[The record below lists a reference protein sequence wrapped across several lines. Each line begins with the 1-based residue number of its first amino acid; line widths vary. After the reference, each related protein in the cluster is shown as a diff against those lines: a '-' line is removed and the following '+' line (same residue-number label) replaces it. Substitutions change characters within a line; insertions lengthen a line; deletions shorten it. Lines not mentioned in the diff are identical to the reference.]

1 MDVREIV
8 KSIKAGVSGIHIQ
21 GQDFARVDQEIEAIA
36 TQLQFTA
43 KEWNQGYGWVDFKT
57 KRAISPEKDVALY
70 EDLKVIADDDPT
82 NKIYV
87 IKNAFSAL
95 NHDYKAGA
103 RLQQELLRINRHF
116 KSQSAILLV
125 SKESITFPDIVDLLD
140 PYYCSPLDSL
150 QVEEI
155 FDSLLLKHSIHVS
168 TIVKNSLVSIFSGME
183 RNSMFRIFETLID
196 SYKDSPPQEVKPRD
210 PMFCKKAETDY
221 KVFFPPQAVKRALA
235 LKKKSLS
242 RSGLLELVDSEVCID
257 QIGGLQQ
264 LKKWLRNKKHIMDN
278 LAKAQRLGISAP
290 KGVLLAGMPGC
301 GKSMSAKA
309 AASLFNV
316 PLFRLDIGSLMGK
329 FVGESEANMKAALQV
344 AEQASPCVLWVDEL
358 EKAFSGINGSG
369 GSTEI
374 TTRLFGY
381 FLTWMQEKPGAVF
394 VMATANDIT
403 NLPPELLR
411 RGRFDEIFYVDL
423 PSKCERSQI
432 FDVKIKALK
441 IAPQKINFSE
451 LAEATDGFSGAD
463 IECVINDA
471 LEDLFRNEK
480 EVLTQDILKKHISL
494 VTPISVVLKGKITS
508 YQELFKRFSLKAAS
522 LGEEDLKFINANID
536 SQDPSERANA
546 ASNEFISPENLKL
559 LAKDVNSGVRLA
571 AIKNPLCPIEVL
583 KEIVTAYKPFDFKR
597 PGLWS
602 DIQAEKYEF
611 YQALQHPNMTGDL
624 ILNVYAAGM
633 IKDEELLSLAYKLS
647 SEERKNTLIT
657 AKARLSR
664 TIASA
669 TVQNIRCLSGDIVN
683 LNDILIEIDDEDGHT
698 QEVTASVNGLVDKI
712 YVNIG
717 EIINAG
723 QEIVQLL
730 VPKTTK
736 IS

>member
-1 MDVREIV
+1 MDTKGIV
-8 KSIKAGVSGIHIQ
+8 ENIKAGVSGIHIQ
-21 GQDFARVDQEIEAIA
+21 GQDFVRVDEEIEAIA
-36 TQLQFTA
+36 TQLKCKV

-57 KRAISPEKDVALY
+57 KRALKTEQDASLY
-70 EDLKVIADDDPT
+70 EDLKAIADADPT

-87 IKNAFSAL
+87 IRNAFSAL
-95 NHDYKAGA
+95 NNDYKAVA

-116 KSQSAILLV
+116 KSQSAIFLIA
-125 SKESITFPDIVDLLD
+125 KEDIVFPEIVDLLV
-140 PYYCSPLDSL
+140 PYHCPPLASS
-150 QVEEI
+150 QVETI
-155 FDSLLLKHSIHVS
+155 FDSLLRERSIHVS

-183 RNSMFRIFETLID
+183 RDTMLRIFETLINNYAG
-196 SYKDSPPQEVKPRD
+196 S
-210 PMFCKKAETDY
+210 
-221 KVFFPPQAVKRALA
+221 FPPQAVERALA

-242 RSGLLELVDSEVCID
+242 RSGLLELVDSGICID

-264 LKKWLRNKKHIMDN
+264 LKSWLRNKKHIIDN
-278 LAKAQRLGISAP
+278 LAHAQRLGISAP

-329 FVGESEANMKAALQV
+329 FVGESEANMKAALKV

-403 NLPPELLR
+403 NIPPELLR

-423 PSKCERSQI
+423 PSECERSQI
-432 FDVKIKALK
+432 FEVKIKALK
-441 IAPQKINFSE
+441 VASSKINLSE

-471 LEDLFRNEK
+471 VEDLFRNEK
-480 EVLTQDILKKHISL
+480 IALTQNILKKHIGL
-494 VTPISVVLKGKITS
+494 VTPISVVLEEKITS

-522 LGEEDLKFINANID
+522 LAEEDLESINTTSD
-536 SQDPSERANA
+536 SQDSSERENA
-546 ASNEFISPENLKL
+546 ASNEFISPEKLKQ
-559 LAKDVNSGVRLA
+559 LAKDVNSGVRMA
-571 AIKNPLCPIEVL
+571 AIKNPRCPIEAL
-583 KEIVTAYKPFDFKR
+583 KEIITAYKPFDFKKS
-597 PGLWS
+597 GSWS
-602 DIQAEKYEF
+602 DTLVAKEEF

-624 ILNVYAAGM
+624 ILNLYATEM
-633 IKDEELLSLAYKLS
+633 INDEKLLSLAHKLS
-647 SEERKNTLIT
+647 SEERKNTFNT
-657 AKARLSR
+657 AKIKLSR

-669 TVQNIRCLSGDIVN
+669 TVQNIRCLPGDIVN
-683 LNDILIEIDDEDGHT
+683 RDDVLIEIDNEEGHT
-698 QEVTASVNGLVDKI
+698 QRVTTSVNGLVDKI
-712 YVNIG
+712 CVKVG
-717 EIINAG
+717 ETINAG

-730 VPKTTK
+730 VPKNK
-736 IS
+736 EA